1 VTTCVDDENP
11 GGAVVSE
18 GVLVMKRRLAYA
30 LCLAMIATSGRAL
43 AHHSFAAAFDENRPV
58 KLTGTVTRVEW
69 TNPHIWFFMD
79 VKNPDGTV
87 TNWSL
92 EMASPNFL
100 MRAGWKRDS
109 MKVGDV
115 VAVEARQA
123 RDGSDSANAQA
134 VVLTSTGQKLFAGS
148 PIQPAP

>member
-1 VTTCVDDENP
+1 
-11 GGAVVSE
+11 
-18 GVLVMKRRLAYA
+18 MKARLATLMY
-30 LCLAMIATSGRAL
+30 IASIAAAVPAL
-43 AHHSFAAAFDENRPV
+43 AHHSFAAEFDENKPV
-58 KLTGTVTRVEW
+58 KLTGTVTKLEW

-87 TNWSL
+87 TNWGL
-92 EMASPNFL
+92 EMASPNNL
-100 MRAGWKRDS
+100 LRAGWKRDS

-123 RDGSDSANAQA
+123 RDGSHNANAQS

-148 PIQPAP
+148 PIQPAQ